1 MDSRLRGKDSLSRK
15 RNTAMTTPDRI
26 PGINPKLLDLLVCP
40 ITKGPLRYDAQ
51 NQELISDKAGLA
63 FPIRD
68 GIPVMLPDEARQL

>member
-1 MDSRLRGKDSLSRK
+1 MMTHGFPPSREGQPKQKKKHCHDNARQNSRHQSK
-15 RNTAMTTPDRI
+15 IAGFIGLP
-26 PGINPKLLDLLVCP
+26 
-40 ITKGPLRYDAQ
+40 Q